1 MTEARQLAKMP
12 EETGRGKVLATA
24 NSLDR
29 FQMSEARQ
37 LAKITRTM
45 LGANLARFPSD
56 MRPAVTRLV
65 FGTDWT
71 DDNAPF
77 WKDETA
83 KQQARSVLEEL
94 ASRLS
99 LEDRQRAGEELRA
112 ATSTIMAE
120 RLDGSLLRHMER
132 KVYDETPI
140 AEDVSLDVG

>member
-1 MTEARQLAKMP
+1 
-12 EETGRGKVLATA
+12 
-24 NSLDR
+24 
-29 FQMSEARQ
+29 
-37 LAKITRTM
+37 M

-65 FGTDWT
+65 FGTDWA
-71 DDNAPF
+71 DDTSAF
-77 WKDETA
+77 WADETA

-99 LEDRQRAGEELRA
+99 LEDQQRAGQELRA
-112 ATSTIMAE
+112 ATSAIMAE

-140 AEDVSLDVG
+140 ADDVDDAGVA